1 VLEVP
6 PPPLE
11 PPPPVVLVVV
21 AGAVPPEL
29 ELGVLVAPE
38 ELLAPDD
45 ALVPELELLGL
56 ELPELDGVL
65 VVVLAVVVL
74 VVPVVWVLVVFGA
87 TLADAAPGTV
97 SGGAST
103 VSAVTVPPPPPQPAS
118 ASAPAPAATRA
129 RSRRAVG
136 PLGMT
141 ISQESS
147 GAMRRPQ
154 YGQSLRSLGA
164 SWSHQLQKRRFST
177 AQGSSDTVGA
187 SGSSW
192 ATTSSSSPVSR
203 SR

>member
-1 VLEVP
+1 VLEV

-11 PPPPVVLVVV
+11 PPPPVAPVLVAGVV
-21 AGAVPPEL
+21 APELL
-29 ELGVLVAPE
+29 ELGVPVAPE
-38 ELLAPDD
+38 ELLAPED
-45 ALVPELELLGL
+45 ALVPELALLGL
-56 ELPELDGVL
+56 ALPEPDGVL
-65 VVVLAVVVL
+65 VLVVLVL
-74 VVPVVWVLVVFGA
+74 VVPVVWVLVVFGV

-97 SGGAST
+97 SGGASV
-103 VSAVTVPPPPPQPAS
+103 VSAVTVPPPPQPAS

-141 ISQESS
+141 IGQESS

-164 SWSHQLQKRRFST
+164 SWSHQLQNRRFST